1 MTLARDARVTTMSA
15 RHAIDRFR
23 RFRVALRACARLRP
37 SLAADVQRHQVRRRD
52 WSSGVV
58 EIHDQTAVGEARA
71 IKEKVIDRFRAGVES
86 LRGYLVKKFGAAEA
100 DSVLPAAG
108 GVAARKISTYGT
120 DNAAAALLSHQEIQ
134 KIVEE
139 DVIAH
144 VGDGEW
150 AKLGDDEKKKL
161 VKVWGTTCMRHLAN
175 TFLDGG
181 VKRDSAWLAAKL
193 ADSVAAAPWRLRL
206 NGDLN
211 KLFHACAKGLG
222 EGIDLYGRGVGAKR
236 YRPFLKKNFPRELHL
251 TLERFDK
258 GARQDG
264 STQVSHHA
272 RVHEWVSR
280 FSRGLCKRDART
292 RARKRAVSNAHS

>member
-1 MTLARDARVTTMSA
+1 M
-15 RHAIDRFR
+15 
-23 RFRVALRACARLRP
+23 
-37 SLAADVQRHQVRRRD
+37 
-52 WSSGVV
+52 
-58 EIHDQTAVGEARA
+58 
-71 IKEKVIDRFRAGVES
+71 
-86 LRGYLVKKFGAAEA
+86 
-100 DSVLPAAG
+100 
-108 GVAARKISTYGT
+108 
-120 DNAAAALLSHQEIQ
+120 
-134 KIVEE
+134 
-139 DVIAH
+139 IAH
-144 VGDGEW
+144 IGDGEW

-258 GARQDG
+258 GAQQDS

-272 RVHEWVSR
+272 RVHEWVLEFRAGCARETHEHAWQNAR
-280 FSRGLCKRDART
+280 FPMHIRNVTTPSI
-292 RARKRAVSNAHS
+292 